1 MRFILNK
8 EILVSCENKRSDV
21 SDVYDNGLLSDI
33 NALAGKM
40 QCSSDYINEIF
51 LYFYIKFDERV
62 RLLKQE
68 GVKDLSFKREATDN
82 LYIWQGAAIESGV
95 NMPIFS
101 LLFFFL
107 RGLLYILLSLIIVVF
122 STISIPLYT
131 IFKFPNPA
139 GLVSINNYDS
149 VSVIRAPATYS
160 KMNFIKKPGLLF
172 LSDDFAYKDANLV
185 SLYRV
190 NGLFSKFTSLFYVPF
205 YAVRDFFNTYLEAK
219 KILGFGMSGYVLFFF
234 AKRIAHKCNFEFY
247 LNHLIKQNKFD
258 KYYTGNKED
267 RFALME
273 KRLCQKYK
281 LECVCIPHGLEYS
294 YKMPGELVGD
304 TFYCTSQYARDYL
317 AKLYGQKSISF
328 IFDEGIAN
336 GMFSRN
342 ISGEYTPTLVF
353 FPESR
358 EPEINLQIMT
368 FIVDSGFSLFVK
380 LHVKD
385 NLNNYLP
392 IKSRIKLIDSFDEA
406 ISNKICLARKSTV
419 LLEAL
424 YNNSVAIS
432 VLINDTDKAYVDLMF
447 PSLSDPKIRRV
458 ESFPELEKLLN
469 KLVGEESI

>member
-1 MRFILNK
+1 MIFRVIGG
-8 EILVSCENKRSDV
+8 ILVSESNKESDV
-21 SDVYDNGLLSDI
+21 SGIYKNHYLEDI
-33 NALAGKM
+33 NSVANKT
-40 QCSSDYINEIF
+40 QYSSDYINEIF
-51 LYFYIKFDERV
+51 LYFYIKLDERV

-68 GVKDLSFKREATDN
+68 GVKDLSFKRGVTEDP
-82 LYIWQGAAIESGV
+82 YIWQAAALENGV

-101 LLFFFL
+101 RSFFFL
-107 RGLLYILLSLIIVVF
+107 RSLLYFLLSLIVVVL
-122 STISIPLYT
+122 SAVSIPLYT
-131 IFKFPNPA
+131 IFKFPDLT
-139 GLVSINNYDS
+139 GLVSLNNYDS

-160 KMNFIKKPGLLF
+160 KMKFIKKPCLLF
-172 LSDDFAYKDANLV
+172 ISDNFVYKDANLI

-190 NGLFSKFTSLFYVPF
+190 NGLFSKFGSFLIVPF
-205 YAVRDFFNTYLEAK
+205 CAVKDFFNIFLVAK
-219 KILGFGMSGYVLFFF
+219 KILGFGMSGYVLYFYS
-234 AKRIAHKCNFEFY
+234 KRIAHKCNFEFY
-247 LNHLIKQNKFD
+247 LNKLLRKNQIK

-294 YKMPGELVGD
+294 YKMPGGLVGD

-317 AKLYGQKSISF
+317 AKLYEQESISF
-328 IFDEGIAN
+328 IFNETIAK

-342 ISGEYTPTLVF
+342 MSGEKSSSIVF

-368 FIVDSGFSLFVK
+368 FIVNSGFKLLVK

-385 NLNNYLP
+385 SVDNYLP
-392 IKSRIKLIDSFDEA
+392 VINQITLIDSFDEA

-424 YNNSVAIS
+424 YNNSIAIS
-432 VLINDTDKAYVDLMF
+432 VLVNDKDRAYVDLMF
-447 PSLSDPKIRRV
+447 PSLSDPKILRV
-458 ESFPELEKLLN
+458 DSFPELKGLLSN
-469 KLVGEESI
+469 LTGI